1 MTVALTETELFIM
14 RKRKRIKLSQV
25 AEFVDCSISLLSRFE
40 NQQVSMDKKK
50 IKKYREFIEQY

>member
-1 MTVALTETELFIM
+1 MTETELFVM

-40 NQQVSMDKKK
+40 NQQVAMDKEK
-50 IKKYREFIEQY
+50 IKKYREYIEQY